1 MALFSS
7 SFYKVRKK
15 GIGADLGIFWK
26 AQLLSFGLIRLRHTY
41 VLYIARL
48 EIRSPPFELLRI
60 LKGVP
65 PAARPPPRPASSYFS
80 SSPKSRFPFLRI
92 LWLGRGGRRT
102 WVSASASCSS
112 PSPHGPI
119 REEKR
124 GRCDGGLGVGG
135 RLLTFIAGLLLLPVS
150 GERGGVPSLVGGK
163 ERGQWIGGVTR
174 KFSPLLSAGGNGD
187 SERGK
192 LFQLL
197 PRRRL
202 PPWRNRENWL
212 PYNSLGLQEK
222 FGRPGMTTLLRQ
234 SFFPCIL
241 FSFDDVGEFSLV
253 LYSTK

>member
-1 MALFSS
+1 MSKVSIFLYSVSRSLSFARKRRAFGSLLIFLLQSS
-7 SFYKVRKK
+7 KK
-15 GIGADLGIFWK
+15 RHRCRLGNFWK

-135 RLLTFIAGLLLLPVS
+135 RLLTFIAGWVLLPVS
-150 GERGGVPSLVGGK
+150 GERGGPKFGWGER

-174 KFSPLLSAGGNGD
+174 KFPPSLSV
-187 SERGK
+187 RGRK
-192 LFQLL
+192 
-197 PRRRL
+197 
-202 PPWRNRENWL
+202 WR
-212 PYNSLGLQEK
+212 Q
-222 FGRPGMTTLLRQ
+222 
-234 SFFPCIL
+234 
-241 FSFDDVGEFSLV
+241 
-253 LYSTK
+253 